1 MPWFPGA
8 IVKEVT
14 RHRTLRSSD
23 RGIVNHIAVSE
34 GASLFNYF
42 NQPGN
47 PTSHF
52 YVRYDGDVEQYVD
65 TKYRA
70 PAQLEG
76 NPTLISIETQGGVV
90 RGQTWTAAQLE
101 TLAQIAAWCS
111 KVHGIPLIPMTSSR
125 AIAQGVGYHRLG
137 VDPWRVNG
145 GELWSSAYGKTCPE
159 DQRIDQIPGIITR
172 ARAIAAGDTEAPVTP
187 EEMNTLAALIWSYKV
202 GATPGESV
210 GTIMARLNPG
220 TAGIGSHVRDKVWD
234 KDTTSTRD
242 NSAIKTLDLLRQAH
256 GDSSRTIETL
266 SEGGPINSQL
276 DAIHTTL
283 TDEDAQTD
291 RIETAVTT
299 PLDPATIAGIA
310 TAVAAAMPPGEPVS
324 QEALEAALRNVL
336 GSLDS

>member
-1 MPWFPGA
+1 MAWFPGA

-14 RHRTLRSSD
+14 RHRTPMAD
-23 RGIVNHIAVSE
+23 HRGVCLHIAVSE

-65 TKYRA
+65 TQWRA

-76 NPTLISIETQGGVV
+76 NPTMIGIETMGGKQP
-90 RGQTWTAAQLE
+90 GQRWTAEQVE
-101 TLAQIAAWCS
+101 TLAQLSAWCHR
-111 KVHGIPLIPMTSSR
+111 VHGVPLIPMTSSR
-125 AIAQGVGYHRLG
+125 AIATGIGYHRLG
-137 VDPWRVNG
+137 VDPYRVNG
-145 GELWSSAYGKTCPE
+145 GELWSTKYGKTCPE

-202 GATPGESV
+202 GAAPGESV

-266 SEGGPINSQL
+266 SDGGPINSQL
-276 DAIHTTL
+276 DAMHTIL
-283 TDEDAQTD
+283 VDEDQQTD

-310 TAVAAAMPPGEPVS
+310 TAVVAAMPPGEPVS